1 MKTISIAA
9 LIAVLGVTGFAAG
22 PSAAATPAFAVACDG
37 GRQNEDVAKN
47 PDHYANLLRGEG
59 YDVSGVTE
67 WGGCIRAF
75 MTDASG
81 HQSMVFFDPLTLKE
95 LGVNEASAD
104 LAN

>member
-9 LIAVLGVTGFAAG
+9 IVAVLATTGFAAG
-22 PSAAATPAFAVACDG
+22 PSAAATPTFNGACDG
-37 GRQNEDVAKN
+37 GRMNEDVAKN
-47 PDHYANLLRGEG
+47 PDLYADLLRSEG
-59 YDVSGVTE
+59 FKVSGVTE

-95 LGVNEASAD
+95 LGVDEAPASVAG
-104 LAN
+104 

>member
-1 MKTISIAA
+1 MKTVSIVALVAA
-9 LIAVLGVTGFAAG
+9 LAASGFVVG
-22 PSAAATPAFAVACDG
+22 PSVAATPTFAGACDG

-47 PDHYANLLRGEG
+47 PDRYADLLRGEG

-81 HQSMVFFDPLTLKE
+81 HQSMMFFDPLTLKE
-95 LGVNEASAD
+95 LGVDEAPD
-104 LAN
+104 HLVG